1 MPRSLEDYVQDH
13 FSDSKQ
19 IKTAQDQTEPKDI
32 TDLHIHLI
40 FFSRKEVD
48 PSAVY
53 RLQM

>member
-40 FFSRKEVD
+40 FLVERK
-48 PSAVY
+48 
-53 RLQM
+53 